1 MRIATNMTMPV
12 STLLPNWPPVD
23 GDLSGSPVVAQV
35 LAKAGSPSFDTW
47 WTRLAGVGYCARPV
61 HLTGRDHTGRRLA
74 VMGRCKNRRAA
85 VCPSCSDLYAGDTWH
100 LVSAGITG
108 ADALNMPATVATH
121 PMVFATLTAPSYGP
135 VHTVRR
141 GAVGGARRCHPHTV
155 GQRCPH
161 GHPMWCTAIHDD
173 TDPAVGQAL
182 CTECYDYR
190 GHVLFSW
197 HAPQLWHRFTITL
210 RRLLARHL
218 RDIGID
224 PASVRVAHVKVVE
237 MQTRGIPHV
246 HTVIRLDD
254 ATRPTTEP
262 PAPPTVPVTSAELA
276 ALIVR
281 AARDVTLSVRTTDD
295 EDETVRLGFGEQID
309 AQPFINHDPRRQEDA
324 EEQSVA
330 PARKVAGYLAK
341 YVTKSV
347 TDFGVGHHRM
357 SPLAIATLAVTE
369 HVRRILSTITAL
381 AELSGRADM
390 LTRLHTLGYRGHITT
405 KTRRYSTTMGALR
418 ARRHAWRQT
427 TDPATGLESSESM
440 HDEPCSVGA
449 SIGAEDEPITWTFF
463 SCGHDTE
470 GERLLAITAAIRA
483 REQRHTAR
491 DALTDQRAEDAAR

>member
-1 MRIATNMTMPV
+1 
-12 STLLPNWPPVD
+12 
-23 GDLSGSPVVAQV
+23 
-35 LAKAGSPSFDTW
+35 
-47 WTRLAGVGYCARPV
+47 
-61 HLTGRDHTGRRLA
+61 
-74 VMGRCKNRRAA
+74 MGRCKNRRAA

-108 ADALNMPATVATH
+108 AEALNLPATVATH

-141 GAVGGARRCHPHTV
+141 GAVGAARRCHPHTL

-161 GHPMWCTAIHDD
+161 GHPMWCTAVHED

-218 RDIGID
+218 RDVGAD

-254 ATRPTTEP
+254 ATRPATEQ
-262 PAPPTVPVTSAELA
+262 PAPPAVPVTSAELA
-276 ALIVR
+276 GLIVR
-281 AARDVTLSVRTTDD
+281 AARDVKLFVRTTDD
-295 EDETVRLGFGEQID
+295 EDETVRLSFGEQID
-309 AQPFINHDPRRQEDA
+309 VQPITNHDPSGLEDA

-347 TDFGVGHHRM
+347 ADFGLGHHRM
-357 SPLAIATLAVTE
+357 SPLAIASLAVTD
-369 HVRRILSTITAL
+369 HVRRILATISGL
-381 AELSGRADM
+381 AELPGRAEM
-390 LTRLHTLGYRGHITT
+390 LTRLHTRGHITT
-405 KTRRYSTTMGALR
+405 KTRHYSTTMGALR
-418 ARRHAWRQT
+418 ARRHAWRENADT
-427 TDPATGLESSESM
+427 AREVDPSDEDDADVADDGISS
-440 HDEPCSVGA
+440 
-449 SIGAEDEPITWTFF
+449 EDEPIEWTFH

-470 GERLLAITAAIRA
+470 GERLLAITAALHA
-483 REQRHTAR
+483 REHRHTAR
-491 DALTDQRAEDAAR
+491 DALTDQRAQGAEP